1 MLLSTIS
8 LLLAASVSLAAPV
21 PSWKREVPQE
31 HSHENIL
38 RPVNDLLKLNNPDEI
53 VDAVFSLL
61 GNAAASKGLGKIQ
74 DPDCLQ
80 QAVADQAFT
89 NAKANNDIEGAT
101 LALIFRTLERNSG
114 TVGGKSNLCT
124 SIQAVNPEIA
134 ALQQHQDPAG
144 EGAAELNKEIVLELA
159 RQIASIGGNPLDAIK
174 SGTFPPG
181 QLGDP
186 TAKGNTCDDANDAN
200 GCINT
205 LGLLVPDVSEAEI
218 QAAVA
223 GVANAA
229 QQLVNNA
236 VVINGNNVQAA
247 DCAAQTVTVVVAAN
261 QAQNT
266 AVAQQNNEAQNNA
279 QVQGGNL
286 QTFAGA
292 LGGLPPAVNAGGRG
306 FEVANNAD
314 FLNLSAALGRSC
326 DVQHNACANAANA
339 GADFEVAQ
347 CETQLGDCRAAIQ
360 A

>member
-31 HSHENIL
+31 HSHQNIVD
-38 RPVNDLLKLNNPDEI
+38 PVNDLLKQNNPDEI
-53 VDAVFSLL
+53 VDAIFSLL
-61 GNAAASKGLGKIQ
+61 GNAGASKGLGKIQ
-74 DPDCLQ
+74 DAVCLQ
-80 QAVADQAFT
+80 QAVADQAFS
-89 NAKANNDIEGAT
+89 NAKANNDIAGMT
-101 LALIFRTLERNSG
+101 NALIFRTLERNSG
-114 TVGGKSNLCT
+114 TVGGKSDLCT
-124 SIQAVNPEIA
+124 SIKAVNPEIA

-144 EGAAELNKEIVLELA
+144 EGAQDLNKQIALELA
-159 RQIASIGGNPLDAIK
+159 KQIASIGGNPLDAIK
-174 SGTFPPG
+174 SGTFAPG

-186 TAKGNTCDDANDAN
+186 TAKGNTCDEANDPN

-205 LGLLVPDVSEAEI
+205 QNLLVADVNEADI

-229 QQLVNNA
+229 SQLVNNA
-236 VVINGNNVQAA
+236 VVVNGAQSA
-247 DCAAQTVTVVVAAN
+247 DCAAQTVTVTVAADA
-261 QAQNT
+261 AQNT
-266 AVAQQNNEAQNNA
+266 AVAQQAAQNNA

-292 LGGLPPAVNAGGRG
+292 LGGAAPAVTPGGRG

-326 DVQHNACANAANA
+326 DVQHNACANAANSNKDA
-339 GADFEVAQ
+339 GFAVSD
-347 CETQLGDCRAAIQ
+347 CETQNSACRAGIQ